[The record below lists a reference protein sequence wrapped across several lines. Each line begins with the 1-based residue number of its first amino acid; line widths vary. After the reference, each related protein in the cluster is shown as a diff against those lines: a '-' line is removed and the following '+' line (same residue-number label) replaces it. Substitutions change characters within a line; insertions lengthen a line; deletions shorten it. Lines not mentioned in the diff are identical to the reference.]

1 MVGVGT
7 TSPMESA
14 FGSIAAL
21 AQPYE
26 MLSLLKGVWL
36 EQACDSGSLV
46 AGSISLHQTA
56 LKVSALNS
64 RCPCMAAVKARR
76 IVVDHCLRWLS
87 HFLVES
93 PNCVAHIIAVQSAH
107 MCLAAIFF
115 LHRAYQIAQRS
126 RIMENRLR
134 LAAQGSEL
142 LREAGEA
149 TQEEKRRSFAFSLHG
164 LL

>member
-1 MVGVGT
+1 M
-7 TSPMESA
+7 PRKLA
-14 FGSIAAL
+14 LAAL
-21 AQPYE
+21 A
-26 MLSLLKGVWL
+26 LSSRTAAGFL
-36 EQACDSGSLV
+36 ESSGEDHPRRVEHSFDTRLPWSLV
-46 AGSISLHQTA
+46 QLSHGTLPYSDVTCIMPNLHQLHLLPKEA
-56 LKVSALNS
+56 EGGKPKLRSPHH
-64 RCPCMAAVKARR
+64 RCPVCPHVP
-76 IVVDHCLRWLS
+76 CS
-87 HFLVES
+87 H
-93 PNCVAHIIAVQSAH
+93 
-107 MCLAAIFF
+107 IFF